1 MDDGVNRLPELS
13 GAGEKRGHLCNLT
26 NSAPTNRL
34 AFSRSVPAL
43 PPLCLPHHVVPF
55 ILDHKISLKSEQAP
69 HLFKFY
75 PATIKYSNAHHPFLR
90 CDALTH

>member
-1 MDDGVNRLPELS
+1 MGNGVNRLPELS
-13 GAGEKRGHLCNLT
+13 GAGEKRGHLWNLT

-34 AFSRSVPAL
+34 DFSRFVPSL

-55 ILDHKISLKSEQAP
+55 ILDHKISLKSEQGP

-75 PATIKYSNAHHPFLR
+75 HATIVKYSNVHCPFLR
-90 CDALTH
+90 